1 MARDRSG
8 DIARVKRDLSRI
20 SEAESVVSN
29 MFGTNKKLSEDL
41 NELGD
46 EYVFS
51 ANIPQDDFKMKL
63 LELNHNVD
71 PSLVTIN
78 EKLAAFTEKLLDKL
92 RRYEEEQKQWEAEQA
107 AANDNST
114 SG

>member
-1 MARDRSG
+1 MASDRSG
-8 DIARVKRDLSRI
+8 DIARIKRDLCRI
-20 SEAESVVSN
+20 SDAESVVSS
-29 MFGTNKKLSEDL
+29 MFGTNKKLTEDL

-51 ANIPQDDFKMKL
+51 VNIPQDDFKMKL
-63 LELNHNVD
+63 VELNKNID
-71 PSLVTIN
+71 PSLVAIN
-78 EKLAAFTEKLLDKL
+78 EKLAEFTEKLLDKL
-92 RRYEEEQKQWEAEQA
+92 KKYEEEQKQWEAEQA